1 MLLGNLIPPSQIYMC
16 MTQLKLVNTSYSVG
30 HRDCLLLPEQVCDPG
45 LSNCSGFQK
54 FFLPGNFTYVIPCS
68 EDVICEKEA
77 CKYCSNF
84 ATMR

>member
-30 HRDCLLLPEQVCDPG
+30 HSDCLLLPEQVCDSG

-54 FFLPGNFTYVIPCS
+54 FFLPGNFTYQNHPGKNVMQIS
-68 EDVICEKEA
+68 FLVLIVRA
-77 CKYCSNF
+77 
-84 ATMR
+84 